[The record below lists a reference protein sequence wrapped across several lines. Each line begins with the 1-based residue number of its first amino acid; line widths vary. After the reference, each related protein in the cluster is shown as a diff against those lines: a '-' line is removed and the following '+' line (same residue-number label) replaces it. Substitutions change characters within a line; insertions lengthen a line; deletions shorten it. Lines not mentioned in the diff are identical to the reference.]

1 MSEVENRE
9 QTVNNGMDIGGS
21 PAQRLPA
28 PGSDPFGGDDSDEI
42 TIIGGRPDP
51 AKDTKLTQQ
60 SDFDENNIDFDELLS
75 DNVPTNDGDG
85 QTLGTQPRT
94 QEQVQPQD
102 AEPKKDFKAAIDDYG
117 MQVVDGLFN
126 AEQFAKQLGEADPQA
141 IAMSLKQAFNSMY
154 QRSLQDALLVA
165 RKFADDAIKSA
176 MQNQSREFTAR
187 EQAQIL
193 KSTLAP
199 YPDLKKAQYR
209 PVVQTVYEK
218 ALAKGKNPQE
228 AANLVVA
235 YFKKNIPNAIQEPT
249 QAKQTDGSSIND
261 DIWANF
267 R

>member
-21 PAQRLPA
+21 PAQHLPA
-28 PGSDPFGGDDSDEI
+28 PGSNPFGGDDSDEI
-42 TIIGGRPDP
+42 TIIGGRPEP
-51 AKDTKLTQQ
+51 VKDTKPAQQ
-60 SDFDENNIDFDELLS
+60 SNFDENNIDFDELLS

-85 QTLGTQPRT
+85 QVRVQQPQA
-94 QEQVQPQD
+94 QEQVQQQ
-102 AEPKKDFKAAIDDYG
+102 ATEPKKDFRAAIDDYG
-117 MQVVDGLFN
+117 MQVVDGIFN

-141 IAMSLKQAFNSMY
+141 IAVSLKQAFNAMY

-176 MQNQSREFTAR
+176 MQNQSKEFTAR

-218 ALAKGKNPQE
+218 ALAKGKSPQE